1 VTSERRGW
9 RDHPLVQLTLV
20 RYREFF
26 REPEA
31 VFWVFVFPVLL
42 TAGLGIAF
50 RNQAP
55 ERTRVAIVAGEG
67 SGPMQE
73 ALSRSGDLEAEV
85 VPDSAAAR
93 ALRTGKVA
101 IVLSRRAD
109 GAIEYR
115 FDPERPESRVARL
128 QVDDALQRGAGRR
141 DPVTVSDRRVSEP
154 GSRYVDFVVPG
165 LLGMNLMGSGI
176 WGLGFSIV
184 DARRKKLLK
193 RMIATPMSRTQFLAS
208 FVLSRLTMLI
218 IEVGALVGFAIL
230 VFGVPVRGS
239 PLSLFAI
246 CLLAALAFGALGLLL
261 ASRARTIEGAS
272 GLMNLVM
279 LPMWIFSGVFFSA
292 TRFPDALQPFIQ
304 ALPLTAVNDALRA
317 SMLEGAGWSRLAP
330 ELAIIAAWLVVTF
343 ALAVRLFRWRWAVGG
358 IFGIDPELIA
368 HVGRNTGLW
377 RLGAARV

>member
-1 VTSERRGW
+1 MTSESRGL

-55 ERTRVAIVAGEG
+55 ERTPVAVVGHGAGAQTLVDALTR
-67 SGPMQE
+67 SPDILAT
-73 ALSRSGDLEAEV
+73 ALSEPEAA
-85 VPDSAAAR
+85 D
-93 ALRTGKVA
+93 ALRTGRVA
-101 IVLSRRAD
+101 LVVVPAGEAGSV
-109 GAIEYR
+109 EYR
-115 FDPERPESRVARL
+115 FDTGRPESRTARL
-128 QVDDALQRGAGRR
+128 VVDDALQRAAGRS
-141 DPVTVSDRRVSEP
+141 DPVGVTDRQVREP

-176 WGLGFSIV
+176 WGLGFAIV

-193 RMIATPMSRTQFLAS
+193 RLIATPMSRTQFLAS
-208 FVLSRLTMLI
+208 FVLSRLTMLV
-218 IEVGALVGFAIL
+218 IEVGVLVGFAVL
-230 VFGVPVRGS
+230 AFGVPVRGS
-239 PLSLFAI
+239 LPSLLFI
-246 CLLAALAFGALGLLL
+246 CLLSALSFGALGLLL
-261 ASRARTIEGAS
+261 ASRARTVEGVS

-292 TRFPDALQPFIQ
+292 SRFPDALQPFIQ

-317 SMLEGAGWSRLAP
+317 IMLEGADWPRLAP
-330 ELAIIAAWLVVTF
+330 EIGIIAAWLVVSF
-343 ALAVRLFRWRWAVGG
+343 ALAVRVFRWR
-358 IFGIDPELIA
+358 
-368 HVGRNTGLW
+368 
-377 RLGAARV
+377 